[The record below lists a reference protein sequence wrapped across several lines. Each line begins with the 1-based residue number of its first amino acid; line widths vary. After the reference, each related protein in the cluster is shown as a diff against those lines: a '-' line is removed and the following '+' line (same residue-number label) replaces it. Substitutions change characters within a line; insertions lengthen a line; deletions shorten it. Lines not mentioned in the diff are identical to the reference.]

1 MGKGDHRG
9 KKHRKLAKV
18 IGLPT
23 LAPVK
28 SSRKKRGGDGKFI
41 GPQEDA
47 RLPMFNARCRH
58 NGMEETDDNR
68 RIVSHPAYE
77 GHATLAIMAAAEK
90 SERGM
95 IERDRLLSLWNRID
109 GAHAAHSTH
118 VMNRPRFPNVARME
132 ILPEAFEARPDD
144 KPDPRTPDEKAAD
157 AKAAW
162 DRWRSILRTLTG
174 HERVMIDDGLF
185 GVREFVRG
193 GKPTTSGQAFV
204 AAVRVIHGMVER

>member
-9 KKHRKLAKV
+9 KKHKTKAKV
-18 IGLPT
+18 IGLPS

-28 SSRKKRGGDGKFI
+28 SSQKKRGANGRFT

-47 RLPMFNARCRH
+47 RLAMFNARCRH

-68 RIVSHPAYE
+68 RIVSHTAYE
-77 GHATLAIMAAAEK
+77 GHATLVILAAAEK
-90 SERGM
+90 SERGL
-95 IERDRLLSLWNRID
+95 IERDRLLNLWNRID
-109 GAHAAHSTH
+109 GSHAAHSTH
-118 VMNRPRFPNVARME
+118 VMNRQRFPNVARME

-157 AKAAW
+157 AKASW

-185 GVREFVRG
+185 GVREFVRD
-193 GKPTTSGQAFV
+193 GKPTTSGLAFV
-204 AAVRVIHGMVER
+204 AALRVLSAIVDR